1 MKTKQNFLSLAPLIL
16 LVLILSNHFAYSQI
30 DKSTIGIKG
39 GMNLNRIS
47 LYEFENKENRIGY
60 HFGAFARLRLTE
72 IFAFQPE
79 VLFSTAATTIEYAGD
94 LESNRVAVHLN
105 YVDLPF
111 LGSFYLSDNFSLQV
125 GAYGSYL
132 IRSAKGKSATDSETS
147 PSISQDRFNK
157 VDMGIIG
164 GASIEFR
171 TLSFGLRY
179 LKSLKPVGD
188 THTDGQGINYNFP
201 DDKREVW
208 QVFIGLSFL

>member
-1 MKTKQNFLSLAPLIL
+1 MKTNQNYFGLFLLSFVIL
-16 LVLILSNHFAYSQI
+16 LFPIRESFSQGNG
-30 DKSTIGIKG
+30 STIGIKG

-47 LYEFENKENRIGY
+47 LNEFQNKENRIGY

-72 IFAFQPE
+72 VFAIKPE
-79 VLFSTAATTIEYAGD
+79 VLFSTAATTLEYSGD

-105 YVDLPF
+105 YMDVPL
-111 LGSFYLSDNFSLQV
+111 LGSFYLTDKFSLQTGV
-125 GAYGSYL
+125 YGSYL
-132 IRSAKGKSATDSETS
+132 IRSSKGKSASGEDATSEF
-147 PSISQDRFNK
+147 SQARFNK

-164 GASIEFR
+164 GASLEFR

-188 THTDGQGINYNFP
+188 PHIDQGVNYNFP

-208 QVFIGLSFL
+208 QVFVGLSFL